1 MKIEIYHRII
11 NCLENIR
18 MHLRLSQLK
27 FAAYFSFTRE
37 GYRLAIAKDTNKNKT
52 YVKID
57 LIHILTTILYNLE
70 NYDLWK
76 KKASLIVTEIE
87 SCFTK
92 YYQKLITFQ

>member
-27 FAAYFSFTRE
+27 FAAYLSFTRE
-37 GYRLAIAKDTNKNKT
+37 GYRLAIVKDTNKNKT

-57 LIHILTTILYNLE
+57 LIN
-70 NYDLWK
+70 
-76 KKASLIVTEIE
+76 
-87 SCFTK
+87 
-92 YYQKLITFQ
+92 

>member
-1 MKIEIYHRII
+1 MKIEIYHGII

-18 MHLRLSQLK
+18 MHLKLSQLK

-52 YVKID
+52 YVKLD
-57 LIHILTTILYNLE
+57 VVHILATILYNLE

-76 KKASLIVTEIE
+76 KRASLIIMEIK